1 MSLANNNPPSSASGP
16 SSAAA
21 AKQNLKR
28 SVQQA
33 FEGDKQTSLITE
45 MLLLATSFP
54 VTSLRAFQLRG

>member
-33 FEGDKQTSLITE
+33 FEGDKTD
-45 MLLLATSFP
+45 F
-54 VTSLRAFQLRG
+54 FDY